1 MELSFSI
8 QLFLSTA
15 NYQRIKLMKNI
26 ELFTKNSPMK
36 FIEARIPE

>member
-36 FIEARIPE
+36 FIGARIPE